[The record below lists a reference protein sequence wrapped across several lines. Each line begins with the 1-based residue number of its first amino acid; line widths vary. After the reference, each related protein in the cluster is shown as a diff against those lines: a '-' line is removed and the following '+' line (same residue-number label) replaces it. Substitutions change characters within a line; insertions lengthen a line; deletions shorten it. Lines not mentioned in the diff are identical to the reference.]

1 MSGLRPK
8 RLRRFLSW
16 LESKIRQVPVQDVIR
31 EKYLNGTRRGLGWG
45 GSQGCKIRTFALL
58 DLAPCAYIEFM
69 ISLPERYWVG

>member
-31 EKYLNGTRRGLGWG
+31 EKYLNGTRRG
-45 GSQGCKIRTFALL
+45 
-58 DLAPCAYIEFM
+58 
-69 ISLPERYWVG
+69 